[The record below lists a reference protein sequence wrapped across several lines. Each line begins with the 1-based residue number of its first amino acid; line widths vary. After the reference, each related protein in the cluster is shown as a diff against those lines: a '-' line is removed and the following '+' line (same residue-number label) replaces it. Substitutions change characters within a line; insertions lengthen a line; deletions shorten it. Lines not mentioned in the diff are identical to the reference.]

1 MKLLALAA
9 LLPLAT
15 GPLPQPERELTAS
28 LCLGGEVTIPLGKRD
43 EEPARDCKLT
53 ACHAVSN
60 RERVDRDQG
69 KGPQPRP

>member
-1 MKLLALAA
+1 MKLIALAA

-15 GPLPQPERELTAS
+15 GPLPQEERVLTAS
-28 LCLGGEVTIPLGKRD
+28 LCLGGEVTIPLGD
-43 EEPARDCKLT
+43 GDPLPERDCKLT
-53 ACHAVSN
+53 ACHAANN